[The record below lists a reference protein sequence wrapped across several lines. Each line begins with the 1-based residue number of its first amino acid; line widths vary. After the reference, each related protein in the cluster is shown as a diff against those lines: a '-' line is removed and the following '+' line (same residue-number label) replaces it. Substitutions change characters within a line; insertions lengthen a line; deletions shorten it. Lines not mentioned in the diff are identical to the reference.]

1 MENSDVK
8 QKALDALIVV
18 NTAIKNMRLYP
29 ANSTKVVNI
38 VDRLHNAFLDMLKE
52 KAPLVFERSENGVLF
67 CGEPLADK
75 DEEKWQ
81 VSAFAKILAEL
92 NIENAFFE
100 QELNKQEL
108 SRFLEILA
116 KKPDNLQGDDSLQK
130 LLKQKNISHILLNKK
145 DDLAKHPLL
154 SPDDLADDKIIKFFI
169 RSSRKADDDI
179 QKIEQVAEK
188 TDYLLQR
195 FNSRLTDIMKQK
207 NVLSAE
213 RISENLTG
221 MLSFMSKVTNS
232 LDKNEQDK
240 ISQEIGKSVS
250 LLEASVKN
258 ILKKHIA
265 PNLFRGSLTQYFED
279 ETAVIDQEQIKQ
291 EAVKVVFHQEEEK
304 ITENI
309 IEKKAQRPKATPPS
323 PDAQLKGNLRL
334 FLDGDYNAF
343 TDASLMSSLPKLFQ
357 QLNTEKEH
365 ETMALLISKLA
376 NNLSAKN
383 EQQRSL
389 SAAALADVLDS
400 LTAERRTK
408 LIERLSARLA
418 SWIKS
423 ETLSSAAYKKI
434 CENLKDLIQNFIQEG
449 RFAEALPILDIFSS
463 ISTGLIEKNDKA
475 HEISLNII
483 RSLASENNISDLLKI
498 FNRNTGNSET
508 QHEAGSVLVRLGDTA
523 MNRLLDILQAKTDS
537 DERVRIMKLFMGL
550 GSRAIPVV
558 RDRLMKPAPW
568 YYLRNMA
575 YILGHVGNES
585 SAEALK
591 PLLTN
596 ENQQLRNEALKSI
609 YKTSGSKRGAI
620 LLAVLPQAD
629 DKFKTELIEALGNSK
644 SVEAVPELIKMLEE
658 RNAVEASLR
667 DELEEKICVALG
679 SIGSPEALPLLKKI
693 SGATF
698 SLGLS
703 RYSKKA
709 KLAASIAVISINNKL
724 EGTQKKAAAEK
735 QINDEKTPVEL
746 NIPLDEVKDNTKS
759 KKT

>member
-1 MENSDVK
+1 MENTSVK
-8 QKALDALIVV
+8 QKALDALIIV

-29 ANSTKVVNI
+29 ANSVKVVNI
-38 VDRLHNAFLDMLKE
+38 IDRLHNTFLDMFKE
-52 KAPLVFERSENGVLF
+52 RAPLSFERSEHGVLF
-67 CGEPLADK
+67 CGEPLE
-75 DEEKWQ
+75 DEDNEKWQ

-100 QELNKQEL
+100 QELNKEEL
-108 SRFLEILA
+108 SSFLEILA
-116 KKPDNLQGDDSLQK
+116 KKPKNLQNDDSLQE
-130 LLKQKNISHILLNKK
+130 LLKQKNISHILFNQKEG
-145 DDLAKHPLL
+145 LANHQLL

-169 RSSRKADDDI
+169 QASQKADDDI

-188 TDYLLQR
+188 TDYLLQI
-195 FNSRLTDIMKQK
+195 FISRLADIMKQK
-207 NVLSAE
+207 NSLTAE
-213 RISENLTG
+213 RISENLSG

-240 ISQEIGKSVS
+240 ISQEIGKAVS
-250 LLEASVKN
+250 LLESSVKN
-258 ILKKHIA
+258 ILKENIA

-279 ETAVIDQEQIKQ
+279 ETTVIEQEKIKQ

-304 ITENI
+304 I
-309 IEKKAQRPKATPPS
+309 IEKKVPKPKAAPPS
-323 PDAQLKGNLRL
+323 PAVQLKENLQR
-334 FLDGDYNAF
+334 FLNGDQSVF
-343 TDASLMSSLPKLFQ
+343 TDDSLMSSLPKLFQ

-400 LTAERRTK
+400 LPADRRTK
-408 LIERLSARLA
+408 LIERLSARLTG
-418 SWIKS
+418 WIKS

-434 CENLKDLIQNFIQEG
+434 CENLKDLIQNFIQER
-449 RFAEALPILDIFSS
+449 RFAEALPILDIFSK

-483 RSLASENNISDLLKI
+483 RSLASENNISTLLKI
-498 FNRNTGNSET
+498 FNRNTNNPET

-550 GSRAIPVV
+550 GSRAIPAV
-558 RDRLMKPAPW
+558 RERLMKPAPW

-575 YILGHVGNES
+575 YILGHVGNEA

-596 ENQQLRNEALKSI
+596 ENKQLRNEALKSI
-609 YKTSGSKRGAI
+609 YKTGGSKRGA
-620 LLAVLPQAD
+620 LLLDTLTQVD
-629 DKFKTELIEALGNSK
+629 DQFKIEIIEALGNSK
-644 SVEAVPELIKMLEE
+644 SAEAVPELIKMLED
-658 RNAVEASLR
+658 RDSVDASLR

-709 KLAASIAVISINNKL
+709 KLAAGIAVISISNKL
-724 EGTQKKAAAEK
+724 EETQKKAPAEK
-735 QINDEKTPVEL
+735 QINNEKTPIEL
-746 NIPLDEVKDNTKS
+746 NIPLDEVKDNTKP

>member
-1 MENSDVK
+1 MKNADVK
-8 QKALDALIVV
+8 QKALDALIIV

-29 ANSTKVVNI
+29 ANSAKVINI
-38 VDRLHNAFLDMLKE
+38 IDRLHNAFVDMFKE
-52 KAPLVFERSENGVLF
+52 KPSLAFVRSEHGVLF
-67 CGEPLADK
+67 CGEPLVDK
-75 DEEKWQ
+75 DDEKWQ
-81 VSAFAKILAEL
+81 VSAFAKILDEL
-92 NIENAFFE
+92 NIENVFFE
-100 QELNKQEL
+100 QELSKDEL
-108 SRFLEILA
+108 TRFLEILA
-116 KKPDNLQGDDSLQK
+116 KKPDNLQQDDSLQE
-130 LLKQKNISHILLNKK
+130 LLKQKNISHILFNKK
-145 DDLAKHPLL
+145 EGLTNHQLL

-169 RSSRKADDDI
+169 RASRKVDDDI

-188 TDYLLQR
+188 TDYLLQI
-195 FNSRLTDIMKQK
+195 FNSRLAEIMKQK
-207 NVLSAE
+207 NALSAE
-213 RISENLTG
+213 RISENFAG
-221 MLSFMSKVTNS
+221 MLSFMSKVTDS

-240 ISQEIGKSVS
+240 ISQEIGKAVFS
-250 LLEASVKN
+250 LEPSVKN
-258 ILKKHIA
+258 ILKKQIA
-265 PNLFRGSLTQYFED
+265 PNLFRGSLTRHFED
-279 ETAVIDQEQIKQ
+279 ETAVIEQEKIKQ

-304 ITENI
+304 I
-309 IEKKAQRPKATPPS
+309 IEKKAQKPKTAPPS
-323 PDAQLKGNLRL
+323 PAAQLKEKLEPFFN
-334 FLDGDYNAF
+334 DDQIVF
-343 TDASLMSSLPKLFQ
+343 TDASRMSSLPQLFQ

-389 SAAALADVLDS
+389 SASALADVLDS
-400 LTAERRTK
+400 LTAERKTK
-408 LIERLSARLA
+408 LIERLSARLTG
-418 SWIKS
+418 WIKS
-423 ETLSSAAYKKI
+423 ETLSTAAYKKI

-463 ISTGLIEKNDKA
+463 ISAGLIEKNDKA

-483 RSLASENNISDLLKI
+483 RSLASENNISALLKI
-498 FNRNTGNSET
+498 FNRNTDNPET

-537 DERVRIMKLFMGL
+537 DERVRIMKLFMGI
-550 GSRAIPVV
+550 GSRAIPAV
-558 RDRLMKPAPW
+558 RERLMKPAPW

-591 PLLTN
+591 SLLTN

-609 YKTSGSKRGAI
+609 YKTGGSKRGA
-620 LLAVLPQAD
+620 LLLEALPQAD
-629 DKFKTELIEALGNSK
+629 DQFKIDIIEALGNSK
-644 SVEAVPELIKMLEE
+644 SSEAVPELIKMLED
-658 RNAVEASLR
+658 RNAVDASLR
-667 DELEEKICVALG
+667 DEMEEKICVALG

-703 RYSKKA
+703 RYAKKA
-709 KLAASIAVISINNKL
+709 KLAAGIAVVSINNKL

-735 QINDEKTPVEL
+735 QINNEKTPIEL
-746 NIPLDEVKDNTKS
+746 NIPLDEVKGNSES

>member
-1 MENSDVK
+1 MENTDVK

-38 VDRLHNAFLDMLKE
+38 IDRLHKAFLDMLKE
-52 KAPLVFERSENGVLF
+52 RAPLAFERSEHGVLF
-67 CGEPLADK
+67 CGELLADK

-81 VSAFAKILAEL
+81 VSAFAKILAGL

-100 QELNKQEL
+100 QELSKEEL
-108 SRFLEILA
+108 SQFLEILA
-116 KKPDNLQGDDSLQK
+116 KKPDNLQRDDSLQK
-130 LLKQKNISHILLNKK
+130 LLKQKNISHILFNKK
-145 DDLAKHPLL
+145 EGLANHQLL

-169 RSSRKADDDI
+169 QASRKADDDI
-179 QKIEQVAEK
+179 QKIEESAEK
-188 TDYLLQR
+188 TDYLLQI

-207 NVLSAE
+207 NVLPAE
-213 RISENLTG
+213 KISENLAG
-221 MLSFMSKVTNS
+221 MLSFMSNVTNS
-232 LDKNEQDK
+232 LDKNEQNK

-250 LLEASVKN
+250 SLEPSVKN
-258 ILKKHIA
+258 ILKKQIA
-265 PNLFRGSLTQYFED
+265 PNLFRGYLTQHFKD
-279 ETAVIDQEQIKQ
+279 ETTVIEQEQIKQ
-291 EAVKVVFHQEEEK
+291 EAAKVVFHQEEEK
-304 ITENI
+304 R
-309 IEKKAQRPKATPPS
+309 IEKKAQKPKAAPPS
-323 PDAQLKGNLRL
+323 PAAQLKENLQP
-334 FLDGDYNAF
+334 FLDGDEGVF

-383 EQQRSL
+383 EQRRSL

-400 LTAERRTK
+400 LAAERRTK
-408 LIERLSARLA
+408 LIERLTARLT

-423 ETLSSAAYKKI
+423 ETHSSAAYKKI
-434 CENLKDLIQNFIQEG
+434 CENLKDLIQNFIQDN
-449 RFAEALPILDIFSS
+449 RFAEALPILDVFSS

-483 RSLASENNISDLLKI
+483 RSLASENNISALLKI
-498 FNRNTGNSET
+498 FNRNTDNPET

-550 GSRAIPVV
+550 GSRAIPAV
-558 RDRLMKPAPW
+558 RDRLMKPSPW

-596 ENQQLRNEALKSI
+596 ENLQLRNEALKSI
-609 YKTSGSKRGAI
+609 YKTGGSKRGA
-620 LLAVLPQAD
+620 LLLEALPQAD
-629 DKFKTELIEALGNSK
+629 DRFKIDIIEALGNSK

-658 RNAVEASLR
+658 RNAVDASLR
-667 DELEEKICVALG
+667 DELEEKICAALG
-679 SIGSPEALPLLKKI
+679 SICSPEALPLLKKI

-709 KLAASIAVISINNKL
+709 KLAAGIAVISINNKL
-724 EGTQKKAAAEK
+724 EETQKNAAAEK
-735 QINDEKTPVEL
+735 QINDEKTPIEL
-746 NIPLDEVKDNTKS
+746 NIPLDEVKGNIES

>member
-38 VDRLHNAFLDMLKE
+38 VDRLHNAFLDMLKK
-52 KAPLVFERSENGVLF
+52 KAPLVFERSEHGVLF
-67 CGEPLADK
+67 CGKPLVDE

-100 QELNKQEL
+100 QELSKEEL

-116 KKPDNLQGDDSLQK
+116 KKPDNLRGDDSLQK
-130 LLKQKNISHILLNKK
+130 LLKQKNISHILFNKK
-145 DDLAKHPLL
+145 DGLANNSLL
-154 SPDDLADDKIIKFFI
+154 SPDDLANDKIINFFI
-169 RSSRKADDDI
+169 RTSRKADDDI

-188 TDYLLQR
+188 TDYLLQI
-195 FNSRLTDIMKQK
+195 FNSRLADIMKQK
-207 NVLSAE
+207 NVLPAE
-213 RISENLTG
+213 KISENLKS
-221 MLSFMSKVTNS
+221 MLSFMSKITNS

-250 LLEASVKN
+250 LLEPSVKN
-258 ILKKHIA
+258 ILKKQMVL
-265 PNLFRGSLTQYFED
+265 NLFRGSLTQYFED
-279 ETAVIDQEQIKQ
+279 ETAGIEEEQIKQ
-291 EAVKVVFHQEEEK
+291 EAVKVVFYQDEEK
-304 ITENI
+304 I
-309 IEKKAQRPKATPPS
+309 IEKKAQVPKAAPPS
-323 PDAQLKGNLRL
+323 PAAQLKGNLRL
-334 FLDGDYNAF
+334 FLDGDDNAF
-343 TDASLMSSLPKLFQ
+343 TDASLMSSLPELFR

-423 ETLSSAAYKKI
+423 ETLSTAAYKKI

-449 RFAEALPILDIFSS
+449 RFAEALPILDAFSS

-483 RSLASENNISDLLKI
+483 RSLASENNISALLKI
-498 FNRNTGNSET
+498 FNRYKNNPEI

-550 GSRAIPVV
+550 GSRAIPAV
-558 RDRLMKPAPW
+558 RERLIKPAPW

-575 YILGHVGNES
+575 YILGHIGNEA

-591 PLLTN
+591 HLLTN

-609 YKTSGSKRGAI
+609 YKTGGAKRGA
-620 LLAVLPQAD
+620 LLLEALPQAD
-629 DKFKTELIEALGNSK
+629 DQFKIEIIEALGNAK

-658 RNAVEASLR
+658 RTAVDASLR

-724 EGTQKKAAAEK
+724 EGTQKKAEAEK

-746 NIPLDEVKDNTKS
+746 NIPLDEVKDNTMS

>member
-52 KAPLVFERSENGVLF
+52 KAPLVFERSKNGVLF

-75 DEEKWQ
+75 NEEKWQ

-100 QELNKQEL
+100 QELSKEEL

-130 LLKQKNISHILLNKK
+130 LLKQKNISHVLFNKK
-145 DDLAKHPLL
+145 DGLANNSLL
-154 SPDDLADDKIIKFFI
+154 SPDDLANDKIINFFI
-169 RSSRKADDDI
+169 RTSRKADDDI

-188 TDYLLQR
+188 TDYLLQI
-195 FNSRLTDIMKQK
+195 FNSRLADIMKQN
-207 NVLSAE
+207 NVLPAE
-213 RISENLTG
+213 KISENLTD
-221 MLSFMSKVTNS
+221 MLSFMSKITNS

-250 LLEASVKN
+250 LLEPSVKN
-258 ILKKHIA
+258 ILKKQMA

-279 ETAVIDQEQIKQ
+279 ETAGIEEEQIKQ
-291 EAVKVVFHQEEEK
+291 EAVKVVFYQEEEK
-304 ITENI
+304 IIENI
-309 IEKKAQRPKATPPS
+309 IEKKAQGTKAATPS
-323 PDAQLKGNLRL
+323 PATQLKENLQP
-334 FLDGDYNAF
+334 FLDGDDSAF
-343 TDASLMSSLPKLFQ
+343 TNTSLMSSLPELFR

-389 SAAALADVLDS
+389 SAGVLADVLDS
-400 LTAERRTK
+400 LSTERKTK
-408 LIERLSARLA
+408 LIERLSARLTN
-418 SWIKS
+418 WIKS

-434 CENLKDLIQNFIQEG
+434 CENLKDLIENFIQDT
-449 RFAEALPILDIFSS
+449 RFVEALPILDAFSS

-483 RSLASENNISDLLKI
+483 RSLASENNISALLKI
-498 FNRNTGNSET
+498 FNRYKNNPEI

-550 GSRAIPVV
+550 GSRAIPAV
-558 RDRLMKPAPW
+558 RERLIKPAPW

-575 YILGHVGNES
+575 YILGHIGNEA

-591 PLLTN
+591 HLLTN

-609 YKTSGSKRGAI
+609 YKTGGAKRGA
-620 LLAVLPQAD
+620 LLLEALPQAD
-629 DKFKTELIEALGNSK
+629 DQFKIEIIEALGNAK

-658 RNAVEASLR
+658 RNVVDASFR

-724 EGTQKKAAAEK
+724 EGTQKKAEAEK

-759 KKT
+759 KKI